1 MKRYKITLM
10 VPQVKEVVVEN
21 VQAAHNEA
29 TRLAGTGENGT
40 TPQAIV
46 KSIEFV
52 GDVQTEPL
60 DFDPAA

>member
-40 TPQAIV
+40 PRAIV